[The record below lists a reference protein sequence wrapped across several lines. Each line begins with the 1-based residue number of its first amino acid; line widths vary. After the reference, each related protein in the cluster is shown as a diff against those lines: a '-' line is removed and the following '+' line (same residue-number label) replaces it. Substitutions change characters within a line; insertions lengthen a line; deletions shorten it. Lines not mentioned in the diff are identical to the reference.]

1 MAEEM
6 LKKLKALMEKGIGG
20 EAENA
25 KRILESLLK
34 KEGKTLEDYL
44 NNSDIQKKRYW
55 FSYSNTYQKKLLGQ
69 ILFYVLDCS
78 SIMETTNK
86 NKRNQVAYDITAT
99 ENIEI
104 LTIYETLK
112 TKLMEEIDITVEAF
126 VYRHRLFSNS
136 ECAEDKTLSERDK
149 RILERIKT
157 IQKNP
162 IHKQITY
169 GENK

>member
-20 EAENA
+20 EAANA

-44 NNSDIQKKRYW
+44 NNPNIEKKRYW
-55 FSYSNTYQKKLLGQ
+55 FSYSNTYQKILLQQ
-69 ILFYVLDCS
+69 ILFYVLDCN
-78 SIMETTNK
+78 SIMQTTNK
-86 NKRNQVAYDITAT
+86 NKQNQIGYEITAT

-126 VYRHRLFSNS
+126 VYRHQLFSNNVPVV
-136 ECAEDKTLSERDK
+136 DKPLSERDK
-149 RILERIKT
+149 RTIERIKT
-157 IQKNP
+157 IKKTS